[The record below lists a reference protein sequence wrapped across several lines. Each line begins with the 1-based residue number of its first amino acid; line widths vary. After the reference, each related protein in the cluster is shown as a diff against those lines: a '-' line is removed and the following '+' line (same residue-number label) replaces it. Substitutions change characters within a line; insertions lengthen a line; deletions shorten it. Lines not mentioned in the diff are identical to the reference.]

1 MVKKAP
7 QARRKIG
14 YFGASHDFGS
24 MVLWRIPPLVVDRFE
39 TRGGILHRNRIDSL
53 ESAHS
58 RPNTASRGISE
69 GIGLIENDSDRFLTD
84 SGTVLDE
91 FRLGDRIIF

>member
-1 MVKKAP
+1 MTVFFNATVFLK
-7 QARRKIG
+7 
-14 YFGASHDFGS
+14 D
-24 MVLWRIPPLVVDRFE
+24 RIHFLTPSSAE
-39 TRGGILHRNRIDSL
+39 NGIRSL

-58 RPNTASRGISE
+58 HPNTASRGISE

-91 FRLGDRIIF
+91 FRLGDR